1 MRRRPIHSRQFLCV
15 VFTVVGLTFIA
26 LVSLWQDRL
35 LPCNS
40 GDCSTTDR
48 GCVATSPLTRCVQH
62 LLDIHV
68 GLTTSSLEPEAL
80 LELHRIAWRHC
91 DGVTSAL
98 VQFMHLRQ
106 TLDTRTRL
114 LLDTDKVRNVTNL
127 LYRHT
132 AARRAQCG
140 RVRDLSTE
148 FLQQTSTSSEDI
160 LQQMLSCGVQPK
172 LLSKFVSRKD
182 SSLWT
187 TYKVPNVVHYIR
199 FGTRMVYDMQ
209 QYLGYL
215 SVHKF
220 IQPQYIFIHGDALP
234 RGDWWERTLREVA
247 NIFHVPRKKPTTIF
261 DQDIGYIEHTADFA
275 RLLILIGN

>member
-1 MRRRPIHSRQFLCV
+1 MRRRPIHSRQFSCV

-35 LPCNS
+35 LPCNNDS
-40 GDCSTTDR
+40 CSTSDR
-48 GCVATSPLTRCVQH
+48 GCVAVSPLTRCVQH

-68 GLTTSSLEPEAL
+68 GLTTSSLQPEAL
-80 LELHRIAWRHC
+80 LELHRVAWRQC

-132 AARRAQCG
+132 TAKRAQCG

-148 FLQQTSTSSEDI
+148 FLQQTSTSSEGI

-182 SSLWT
+182 SSLWM

-199 FGTRMVYDMQ
+199 FGTKMVFDMQ

-234 RGDWWERTLREVA
+234 RGAWWERTLKEVA
-247 NIFHVPRKKPTTIF
+247 NIFHVPRKKPMTIF
-261 DQDIGYIEHTADFA
+261 DQNIGYIEHTADFA